1 MAGAAHL
8 TGGNTQPP
16 KKVGLYD
23 PAFERD
29 ACGRVRCLII
39 IPDGCGRKSIRLGLQ
54 LCYIDTA
61 QILCYKVRQWHAACA
76 RQLEQGQITPRRCLS
91 SQSADAWLGSL

>member
-29 ACGRVRCLII
+29 ACGRVRCLN
-39 IPDGCGRKSIRLGLQ
+39 
-54 LCYIDTA
+54 T
-61 QILCYKVRQWHAACA
+61 
-76 RQLEQGQITPRRCLS
+76 
-91 SQSADAWLGSL
+91 